1 MSFKAN
7 LYNLFHIIR
16 LKRRLEQFEQE
27 RKVERAYIDQML
39 VKNKYDI
46 EERLRK
52 DRVCVLLYIN

>member
-1 MSFKAN
+1 M
-7 LYNLFHIIR
+7 IR